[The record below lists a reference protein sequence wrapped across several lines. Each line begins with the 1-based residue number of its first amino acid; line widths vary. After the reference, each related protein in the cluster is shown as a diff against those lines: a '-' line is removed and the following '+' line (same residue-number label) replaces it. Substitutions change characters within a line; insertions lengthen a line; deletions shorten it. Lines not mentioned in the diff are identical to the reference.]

1 MSQPVWNTPA
11 GNIGA
16 FIANST
22 VEFQLSATPILP
34 ATSVTYKLISGNLP
48 IGIEISN
55 SGLIFGITPNILI
68 NTSYTFVVRA
78 TDNNNNLRDRTFSIL
93 ISGIDSPSF
102 TTEAGT
108 LFVTNDSVWIEY
120 QVEYSVPVPNTPILV
135 SQVQGQLPPG
145 LEINEYGL
153 IRGYPEPPI
162 VNVSL
167 GSVSNAVIAILDNKL
182 TAYSTVGFRP
192 GRPIIFSGTVFG
204 GVNPGQTYYVR
215 EVINSTT
222 FTISTTVNGP
232 VFVLSNSAGYMD
244 VNLPNISVGQPTIQ
258 SYEFTLRLTTNF
270 GTTIQNYSIT
280 VVNQNATIN
289 IGGPGRP
296 FNTRTPTLL
305 NTRPLT
311 YIISDTDVDYPF
323 YLFPPDSNGKTY
335 NPSTQANIGKI
346 FSDNKFAFKSLGKDF
361 DDNEIEYIFAGL
373 PLGLTGDSVTGWITG
388 NPVISDNTI
397 SEFNFSIAV
406 RKTNNPTISSPF
418 FNFSFRLT
426 NDIDGE
432 IFWLSNDNLG
442 TVFNGTTSVLR
453 VEAECDVELK
463 YTLVNGHLPANL
475 SLLDTGDIAGNIA
488 FQPNNELTYPDGS
501 TEYKFTVRAYSPTF
515 PIIFAEKEFTV
526 TVEQLFPYPTDTLYI
541 KCTPNIEDRKLLDT
555 LLTNNQIIPTNMLY
569 RPEDRNFGKANS
581 VIYEHA
587 FGINSSSFEEYV
599 ASVTKNHYWRRIT
612 LGEIKTAVARNE
624 VTGEI
629 IYEVVYS
636 SVIDNLVNPQGQSVS
651 KEIFWPRFIPLNEG
665 QWYTSATNIFTSYI
679 GQNDQ
684 TDFYTSLTPGFAR
697 LLYPNSLPNMR
708 QQVND
713 VLGTVNNTNILPLW
727 MTSQQLDGNTLGYT
741 PAWVICYT
749 KPGFAETI
757 KNNINNNW
765 RNPVGQ
771 LQTLNQLDFKI
782 DRFTVDKSNT
792 YNYDNNLI
800 PPAWTSLP
808 SGNPVPDPKDSKDFY
823 VLFPRQTILPDETQY
838 PR

>member
-488 FQPNNELTYPDGS
+488 FQPNNELTYPDDS
-501 TEYKFTVRAYSPTF
+501 TEYTFTVRAYSPTF

-771 LQTLNQLDFKI
+771 LQTLNQIDFKI